1 LNTDLIE
8 KVLKIVAKR
17 ESISEADVCY
27 LMVIFRKILEGM
39 VQSDQ
44 ESFLILRLFSNWA
57 VHIEITQSNTGL
69 RILSAINNAL
79 VNFQSAVTDD
89 LQLGISREIG
99 FVALREEL
107 RKFSNKIQINEALH
121 FENHVWS
128 VFVSHLIEIIRDSP
142 LSFPDLSSLDKKKE
156 KIYKSI
162 ANNPIKPGAGVVSIQ
177 ISNVDYAQ
185 FGAENLGSFV
195 CLIIVT
201 EDTTKIV
208 VPIVRG
214 GGS

>member
-1 LNTDLIE
+1 
-8 KVLKIVAKR
+8 
-17 ESISEADVCY
+17 
-27 LMVIFRKILEGM
+27 MVIFRKILEGM